1 MIANIWERETGRGD
15 IQYPPVVID
24 YRKLNVVT
32 VKNKYSMPHIDALF
46 DQLGG
51 ASYFSK
57 IDLRTGYHQVRAREQ
72 DIPKTAF
79 RTRYGHYQFK
89 VMPFGLTNA
98 PAVFMDLMNKVYQPY
113 LDEFVVV
120 FIDDILIYSKTEE
133 EHAKHLRI
141 ALQVLRD
148 NKLYAKYSKCE
159 FWMKEVKFLGHIV
172 SEKGISVD
180 PSKIES
186 VTEWERP
193 KTVFDIRS
201 FLGLAGYYRRFVQD
215 FAKLA
220 GPLTTLT
227 KKGTTFEWTDKCQKS
242 FEELKRRLTT
252 APILIIPEPGK
263 GYVVTTDASLRGFGY
278 VLMREVGVITCLN
291 EYRY

>member
-1 MIANIWERETGRGD
+1 MRLC
-15 IQYPPVVID
+15 ID
-24 YRKLNVVT
+24 YRKLNAVT
-32 VKNKYSMPHIDALF
+32 VKNKYLMPRIDDLF

-51 ASYFSK
+51 AKYFSK
-57 IDLRTGYHQVRAREQ
+57 IDLRTGYHQVRVREQ

-79 RTRYGHYQFK
+79 RTRYGHYQFR

-98 PAVFMDLMNKVYQPY
+98 PAVFIDLMNKVYQPY

-120 FIDDILIYSKTEE
+120 FIDDILINSKTEE
-133 EHAKHLRI
+133 EHAKHLQI

-186 VTEWERP
+186 VTEWETP
-193 KTVFDIRS
+193 KTMFDIRS
-201 FLGLAGYYRRFVQD
+201 FLGLAGYYRRFVHD

-220 GPLTTLT
+220 SPLTRLT
-227 KKGTTFEWTDKCQKS
+227 RKDIKFVWNDACEES
-242 FEELKRRLTT
+242 FQELKTRLTT
-252 APILIIPEPGK
+252 APILIVPERGR
-263 GYVVTTDASLRGFGY
+263 GYTLYCESSFLKFGGGLMHDDRVVAFG
-278 VLMREVGVITCLN
+278 
-291 EYRY
+291 